1 MSKRV
6 MNRVMAAALTGA
18 MAISL
23 AACGGTT
30 SSTGDAA
37 SDGGSSDSTKT
48 ESSDSNASASGV
60 LQYKDIELGTTGT
73 DFNQASYKQNRYA

>member
-6 MNRVMAAALTGA
+6 INKAMTLALTGA

-23 AACGGTT
+23 ATCGGTT

-60 LQYKDIELGTTGT
+60 LQ
-73 DFNQASYKQNRYA
+73 